1 MGPWALAIP
10 SYSFSFCYEN
20 RNKTNLTGAFVA
32 KFDGTWKIISEHQ
45 MEMMEIT
52 VLRAAL
58 ETPHNNVGID
68 ILALQ

>member
-1 MGPWALAIP
+1 
-10 SYSFSFCYEN
+10 
-20 RNKTNLTGAFVA
+20 
-32 KFDGTWKIISEHQ
+32 

-68 ILALQ
+68 ILALQWDGDKVRLLV